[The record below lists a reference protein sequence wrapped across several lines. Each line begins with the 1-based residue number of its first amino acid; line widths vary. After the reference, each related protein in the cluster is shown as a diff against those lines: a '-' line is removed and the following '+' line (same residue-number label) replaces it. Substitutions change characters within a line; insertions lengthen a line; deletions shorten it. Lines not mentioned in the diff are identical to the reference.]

1 MESAIQP
8 LAIPQPVPQP
18 VSQPDHMVYNPHYGQ
33 QIQYQN
39 NAYHP
44 YNPRQPQMPVQ
55 QIPVQHIPTQ
65 QMPAQNIPVQHMPV
79 QHMPVKHTPI
89 DTAAPTVTETS
100 VNDSPVYPV
109 ESVEETKPTETGQ
122 KVIAPDNEQNS
133 ETIAIEQDPGIEAK
147 GTVLAEDNSG
157 TNIEAFIHDNEH
169 IICYI

>member
-8 LAIPQPVPQP
+8 LAIPQPV
-18 VSQPDHMVYNPHYGQ
+18 SQPDHMVYNPDYGQ

-65 QMPAQNIPVQHMPV
+65 QMPAQNMPVQHLPVQHMPA
-79 QHMPVKHTPI
+79 QPMPVKHTPI
-89 DTAAPTVTETS
+89 DTTAPTITETS
-100 VNDSPVYPV
+100 VNDLPVYPV

-133 ETIAIEQDPGIEAK
+133 ESKAIAQDPGIEAK

-157 TNIEAFIHDNEH
+157 TNIEANPNV
-169 IICYI
+169 